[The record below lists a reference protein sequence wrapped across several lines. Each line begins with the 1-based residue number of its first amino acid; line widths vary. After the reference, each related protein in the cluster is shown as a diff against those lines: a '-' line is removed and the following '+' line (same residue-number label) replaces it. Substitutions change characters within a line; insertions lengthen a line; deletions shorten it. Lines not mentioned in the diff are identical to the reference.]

1 MAIEWKKLLITLTI
15 IALCFVGIPIHVS
28 KEKVEEKEVLFQVY
42 IKKHNKSYVLGSTEY
57 HQRYDSFKE
66 SMTMVEKLNNNRSS
80 NLSAV
85 YGITKFSDLT
95 QDEFIK
101 HHLVPKL
108 HHHVKLRLQSS
119 LAHHN
124 RIKTRALP
132 DQLPL
137 KVDWREKK
145 VLTPIRNQRTCG
157 ACWAF
162 SVVETVETMSAIKT
176 GSLQV
181 LSVQEVID
189 CARNG
194 NMGCDGG
201 DTCNLLEWLVASKT
215 SIEPEK
221 MYPFTWLTQS
231 CKLKG
236 AVGSEPEAVPGE
248 EDMLMTLLASHGP
261 VAVAVN
267 ALNWQNYLGGIIQ
280 FHCDGGVDQLNHAVQ
295 LVGYDRSGPTPFYIA
310 RNSWGADFGDR
321 GFLYLAMG
329 SNICGLAT
337 EVASLDVL

>member
-1 MAIEWKKLLITLTI
+1 MERTTRNRICSMTTGTKLYSGYASGLRQQSMELGVYYHT
-15 IALCFVGIPIHVS
+15 HWW
-28 KEKVEEKEVLFQVY
+28 VEAPGQFRFT
-42 IKKHNKSYVLGSTEY
+42 G
-57 HQRYDSFKE
+57 KE

-236 AVGSEPEAVPGE
+236 
-248 EDMLMTLLASHGP
+248 
-261 VAVAVN
+261 
-267 ALNWQNYLGGIIQ
+267 
-280 FHCDGGVDQLNHAVQ
+280 
-295 LVGYDRSGPTPFYIA
+295 
-310 RNSWGADFGDR
+310 
-321 GFLYLAMG
+321 
-329 SNICGLAT
+329 
-337 EVASLDVL
+337 

>member
-1 MAIEWKKLLITLTI
+1 MELEVYYHPRQWGEAPGQFRFTGQLANVHVVLNSTAEDGEIEVRI
-15 IALCFVGIPIHVS
+15 S
-28 KEKVEEKEVLFQVY
+28 
-42 IKKHNKSYVLGSTEY
+42 
-57 HQRYDSFKE
+57 E

-119 LAHHN
+119 HAHHN

-236 AVGSEPEAVPGE
+236 MVGQ

-321 GFLYLAMG
+321 GFLYLAIG